1 MSSPEPDQPLAL
13 EDRLLLTLIGERED
27 LLRGTGESKACREAS
42 WPRLLAAATIPL
54 HPYLGHRI
62 DARGLERSIPPQ
74 VAEGLASV
82 RRANAA
88 LSLER
93 RRELDTVLRALDEN
107 GIQVLALK
115 GVVLAHDTYPDPSLR
130 PMVDMDF
137 LIPRGTW
144 DRARVALERT
154 GLQIPERHRYRPLV
168 GHDGIPQAEKPLQR
182 PGTRIMVELH
192 TSLEFGDPASRA
204 DLTAI
209 WPRTRD
215 VSLSG
220 IVAKTLC
227 PEDFLIHLCHH
238 LSSHHLFDKGLL
250 PLVDIHLYVTRHAE
264 EWDWA
269 SLAATALLHGG
280 AEWVYLTLALAR
292 DLLGSPVP
300 ESFFAKVPPPR
311 RYEEVAVLAA
321 EQLLMAGRNPISPG
335 LARLASQPGLAR
347 ALWLGRRIN
356 PWRREEASA
365 ALGAESPGGMIHAA
379 VTASRRLMVDL
390 KTRAKMFASARGR
403 GDLNRKNVELAV
415 RLQEGREK
423 IVQIMTGRSSRA
435 ADLATPNP
443 RR

>member
-1 MSSPEPDQPLAL
+1 MRSPDPSQPLAL
-13 EDRLLLTLIGERED
+13 EDLLLLSLIGERED
-27 LLRGTGESKACREAS
+27 LLGGLPLHDASRKAD
-42 WPRLLAAATIPL
+42 WDGLLAAATSPL
-54 HPYLGHRI
+54 HPYLGHRVKSLNL
-62 DARGLERSIPPQ
+62 GESIPPES
-74 VAEGLASV
+74 AERLAAA

-88 LSLER
+88 MGLER

-107 GIQVLALK
+107 AIQVLVLK
-115 GVVLAHDTYPDPSLR
+115 GIVLAHDTYPDPSLR
-130 PMVDMDF
+130 PMMDIDL
-137 LIPRGTW
+137 LIPRGRW
-144 DRARVALERT
+144 DQAREALERT

-168 GHDGIPQAEKPLQR
+168 GHDGIPQEEKPLQR

-192 TSLEFGDPASRA
+192 TALEFGEAAGRV

-250 PLVDIHLYVTRHAE
+250 PLVDIHLYVTRRAA

-269 SLAATALLHGG
+269 ALAATTLLHGG

-311 RYEEVAVLAA
+311 RLEEVASLAA
-321 EQLLMAGRNPISPG
+321 EQLLLAGRNPISPG
-335 LARLASQPGLAR
+335 LARLASESALKR
-347 ALWLGRRIN
+347 ALRLGRRIN
-356 PWRREEASA
+356 PWRREEAA
-365 ALGAESPGGMIHAA
+365 AGPGGAPGGVVHAA
-379 VTASRRLMVDL
+379 VTASRRLVVDI
-390 KTRAKMFASARGR
+390 KTRARIFSSVRKRGE
-403 GDLNRKNVELAV
+403 LTRKNVELAV
-415 RLQEGREK
+415 RLQEGRDR
-423 IVQIMTGRSSRA
+423 IVQIMTGRSARA
-435 ADLATPNP
+435 AALATTNP